1 MKIVKSAVIL
11 LLIVAVFSAAMF
23 GLNFHTGPLIEANNA
38 GAALAPLLA
47 VMPEG
52 SAFDG
57 EALIYDAA
65 DPAASALAEVGPEV
79 LRVYREANG
88 AGFAVQCQTVGN
100 YEATPM
106 ELTVGISA
114 DGKIC
119 GIQVDNYTDSIDVR
133 EKDENF
139 LPSFIGMDS
148 TLADV
153 QIVAGCTFS
162 SSSIKNAVAAGMN
175 ALIANGMIEEG
186 VKSPAQILTEM
197 IPTVHPGMASGQIL
211 KATEVEVSG
220 SMVTAYQADNNTG
233 FAYIMAVGEE
243 NFLAVVNA
251 MGVCKVYD
259 VEGNDVT
266 EAQAAL
272 ADEAVAH
279 AAANQKDM
287 VSAAETKIT
296 RMFETATDITPVALD
311 SFNTVVYAATFNADG
326 AAYTMFYSR
335 SIGFEQMDVF
345 VVIDANGA
353 IAKLDATALFFET
366 EYFPVDDTVDQ
377 PAYKA
382 SFAGMTAETF
392 TGDNAMIAGA
402 TMTSDAVKLSTNDAF
417 AAYAAINNGGEQ

>member
-23 GLNFHTGPLIEANNA
+23 ALNFHTGPLIEANNA

-52 SAFDG
+52 CAFDG

-186 VKSPAQILTEM
+186 VKTPAQILTEM
-197 IPTVHPGMASGQIL
+197 IPTVHPGMASGEIL

-220 SMVTAYQADNNTG
+220 SMVAAYQADNNTG
-233 FAYIMAVGEE
+233 FAYIMAVGED
-243 NFLAVVNA
+243 NFLCVVNA

-382 SFAGMTAETF
+382 GFAGMTAETF

>member
-1 MKIVKSAVIL
+1 
-11 LLIVAVFSAAMF
+11 
-23 GLNFHTGPLIEANNA
+23 
-38 GAALAPLLA
+38 
-47 VMPEG
+47 
-52 SAFDG
+52 
-57 EALIYDAA
+57 
-65 DPAASALAEVGPEV
+65 
-79 LRVYREANG
+79 
-88 AGFAVQCQTVGN
+88 
-100 YEATPM
+100 M

-186 VKSPAQILTEM
+186 VKTPAQILTEM

-220 SMVTAYQADNNTG
+220 SMVAAYQADNNTG
-233 FAYIMAVGEE
+233 FAYIVAVGEE